1 MSLSFRSMEWLF
13 PLAIALHNAEEAIWL
28 PGWSKRTG
36 RWHDP
41 IAPGVFRFAIVILTA
56 LAFVL
61 TGLSFESGRETVW
74 TYLVFGYM
82 AAMLANVLIPHIMA
96 SIATRSYMP
105 GLATG
110 MAVNLPVFSLLI
122 VLALRQECV
131 SGGKAAAYFAGMTGL
146 LLLSI
151 PAFFKLG
158 KALNL

>member
-1 MSLSFRSMEWLF
+1 MSFRSVEWLF
-13 PLAIALHNAEEAIWL
+13 PLAIAIHNAEEAIWL
-28 PGWSKRTG
+28 PSWSKKAG
-36 RWHDP
+36 RWHAP
-41 IAPGVFRFAIVILTA
+41 VAPGVFCFAVVILTA

-82 AAMLANVLIPHIMA
+82 AAMLANVLIPHIAA

-110 MAVNLPVFSLLI
+110 VALNLPVFSLLI
-122 VLALRQECV
+122 VLALRQGYV
-131 SGGKAAAYFAGMTGL
+131 SGWKAAAYFAGVAGL

-151 PAFFKLG
+151 PALFKLG